1 MYYSMS
7 PSVSEFILQHRHVLF
22 IQEQCNDL
30 WFGKI
35 VNEICA
41 LNKNENNEV
50 NQSVDTLKES

>member
-1 MYYSMS
+1 MS

-35 VNEICA
+35 VIEICA